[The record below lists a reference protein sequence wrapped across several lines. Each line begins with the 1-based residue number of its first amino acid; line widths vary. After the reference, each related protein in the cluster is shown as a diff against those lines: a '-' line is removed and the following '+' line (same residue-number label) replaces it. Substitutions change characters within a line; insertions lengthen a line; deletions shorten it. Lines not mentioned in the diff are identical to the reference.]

1 MPDKLT
7 LRLDQ
12 RLIDR
17 AKKHAKEQGTSVSK
31 LVANYF
37 EALDSPE
44 KNTFEESLPPIT
56 RSLVGVLEGAEVSE
70 NDYRKH
76 LEAKHSIAREYS
88 N

>member
-12 RLIDR
+12 KLINR

-37 EALDSPE
+37 EALESPQ
-44 KNTFEESLPPIT
+44 KGRFEEALPPIT
-56 RSLVGVLEGAEVSE
+56 KSLAGVLKGASFSE
-70 NDYRKH
+70 KDYQSY
-76 LEAKHSIAREYS
+76 LEDKHSL
-88 N
+88 